1 MRKIRARDILHTPI
15 EQLYKSPLYL
25 EGNYLMEFD
34 DGEAVVTWRG
44 TIFSW
49 FLWANQRKY
58 PEAPLLQRHHLRNK
72 RLIKRTTSIILG
84 DVISDAIDVYEEL
97 FDYLAAETRQK
108 QPNNYGAFYY
118 INDYKRRLF
127 MEDLWKV
134 GLNGLNDMYNFID
147 RYLPSYL
154 STLSMFDV
162 FEINEDPEIIKINAE
177 LVADDKAIDRAHAK
191 LIARIVDPDVF
202 VGNNIAEAAKSN
214 LLSLR
219 QLAQLHSSLGFRTD
233 CDYTIFPN
241 PILVSGY
248 HGYNTVHDF
257 ATESRSATKALVNNK
272 AWLSNTQYTN
282 RRVTIVMESLKG
294 VIYDDCGNT
303 ETIPLFV
310 TNLKTLTKFEG
321 KRFKNEE
328 GQWSVIDLRNPE
340 KMKQLL
346 NTTIYFRSSIR
357 CKHRLA
363 NYVCSACM
371 GKMARTI
378 PLYTNLGHA
387 SAFTLGEIFA
397 QATLSTKH
405 YDGNASF
412 MEINIG
418 RGDSAFFTG
427 NTKESAIRINGKAK
441 LKSIIF
447 NLHDIPGIKAIQ
459 HTDNIKALVIA
470 NISNI
475 RNVIVTT
482 ESKGEI
488 IRYTANLQQN
498 ARDVYLSHAML
509 EYVAICLR
517 NAKTSISQE
526 GELIVPLE
534 WWDYSSPAFNVSR
547 KNENITDLVNKL
559 NTMILGASENYGDD
573 DDDSSSI
580 KVKVLQTAS
589 LYAYDTPEEALMALY
604 DLMSG
609 LEEINI
615 VHLESIIVAFSGIS
629 DNPPDY
635 RIGRGHPDMKLIPYS
650 TLQYKRSFAQLLS
663 LNQAKRELNSPSAY
677 LGHVPGP
684 HPFDQLVLPI
694 R

>member
-1 MRKIRARDILHTPI
+1 MRKIRARDILHVPAETLRDTQVYP
-15 EQLYKSPLYL
+15 
-25 EGNYLMEFD
+25 EGQYLMEFD
-34 DGEAVVTWRG
+34 DGESVVTWRG

-58 PEAPLLQRHHLRNK
+58 PQAPLLRRHHLGAK
-72 RLIKRTTSIILG
+72 RLIKRTTSVILG
-84 DVISDAIDVYEEL
+84 DVISDAYDVYSEL
-97 FDYLAAETRQK
+97 FDELAAQSRQR
-108 QPNNYGAFYY
+108 QPNAHAAFYY
-118 INDYKRRLF
+118 INDFKRRMF
-127 MEDLWKV
+127 MEDLCKV
-134 GLNGLNDMYNFID
+134 ALNGLNDLYNYIN
-147 RYLPSYL
+147 RYLPGYM

-162 FEINEDPEIIKINAE
+162 FEINEDPEIIAINNA
-177 LVADDKAIDRAHAK
+177 LTADDKAIDMAHAK
-191 LIARIVDPDVF
+191 LIARITDPDMF
-202 VGNNIAEAAKSN
+202 IGNNIAEASKSN
-214 LLSLR
+214 LLSLK

-248 HGYNTVHDF
+248 HGYNTIHDF

-282 RRVTIVMESLKG
+282 RRVTIIMESLKG
-294 VIYDDCGNT
+294 VIFDDCGNT
-303 ETIPLFV
+303 ATIPLFV
-310 TNLKTLTKFEG
+310 TKLNTLSKFEG
-321 KRFKNEE
+321 KRYLDESGN
-328 GQWSVIDLRNPE
+328 WDIIDLRKPE
-340 KMKQLL
+340 KMRSLV
-346 NTTIYFRSSIR
+346 NTTIHFRTSIR
-357 CKHRLA
+357 CKHRLQ
-363 NYVCSACM
+363 NYICSACM
-371 GKMARTI
+371 GEMARTI

-412 MEINIG
+412 MEVIISKS
-418 RGDSAFFTG
+418 DSNFFIG
-427 NTKESAIRINGKAK
+427 NTKESVIRLNNKGK

-447 NLHDIPGIKAIQ
+447 NLHEIPGIKALQ
-459 HTDNIKALVIA
+459 HTDNIKTLVIA

-475 RNVIVTT
+475 RNVVITT
-482 ESKGEI
+482 EVKGES
-488 IRYTANLQQN
+488 IRYSTNIQQN
-498 ARDVYLSHAML
+498 AREVYLSHAML

-517 NAKTSISQE
+517 NAKTTITQE
-526 GELIVPLE
+526 GELEVPLE
-534 WWDYSSPAFNVSR
+534 WWDYGQAAFSVSR

-559 NTMILGASENYGDD
+559 NTMILGASENYEEDD
-573 DDDSSSI
+573 GDSSTR
-580 KVKVLQTAS
+580 VKTLQTAS

-615 VHLESIIVAFSGIS
+615 VHLESIVIAFSGIS
-629 DNPPDY
+629 DNPPNY
-635 RIGRGHPDMKLIPYS
+635 AIGRGHPDMKLIPYS

-677 LGHVPGP
+677 LGHVPPP